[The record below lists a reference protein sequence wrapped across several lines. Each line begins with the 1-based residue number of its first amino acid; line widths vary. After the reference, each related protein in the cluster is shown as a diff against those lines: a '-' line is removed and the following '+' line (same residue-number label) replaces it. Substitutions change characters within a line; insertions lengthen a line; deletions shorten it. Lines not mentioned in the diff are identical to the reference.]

1 MGAVRPVSR
10 RTRDL
15 TMASPTRTAAAGSVA
30 SRPNAPDAPYVQDGS
45 AGVLMPTTDTTPAV
59 GPINTAAIVPN
70 RPPKRTLRTPLQA
83 VRARCRE
90 CIGDGVVRDCS
101 ERDCPLWGFRFGLS
115 LKTAKRRGRVAAGS
129 GTRWKTAMRALRAY
143 CLECSGGSWLNVK
156 LCPRTNCPCWHLRFG
171 MRPETA
177 ARRGYPID
185 PTKLCDQREGIAGQ
199 AQTSPNTQN
208 EGGGHRAARSR
219 SSADSRARA

>member
-1 MGAVRPVSR
+1 MSR

-15 TMASPTRTAAAGSVA
+15 TMVSPTRTAAAGSVA
-30 SRPNAPDAPYVQDGS
+30 SRPNAPDAQYIQDGS

-59 GPINTAAIVPN
+59 GPNNNAAIVPN

-83 VRARCRE
+83 VKARCRE
-90 CIGDGVVRDCS
+90 CIGDGVARDCAAT
-101 ERDCPLWGFRFGLS
+101 DCPLWGFRFGLS
-115 LKTAKRRGRVAAGS
+115 LKTAKRRGKVPAGS
-129 GTRWKTAMRALRAY
+129 GTRWKTATRALRAY

-177 ARRGYPID
+177 IKRGYPVD
-185 PTKLCDQREGIAGQ
+185 SSKLCDQSEGTAIQ
-199 AQTSPNTQN
+199 VVTSTNTAN
-208 EGGGHRAARSR
+208 EGGGRRAGRSR
-219 SSADSRARA
+219 SSAGSRARA